1 MNGRVGFCCMWDCG
15 CVISEEAASL
25 MKTDLCLNCG
35 KKIDRTKV
43 VTLNPS
49 AERAAEMLDI
59 LSAETRAKKSKS
71 SSKSNKL
78 NSAELESSY
87 SDKKIAGMSAPAPA
101 SKKRRMEPAASDAKA
116 AKLSSCS
123 IPSSRII
130 EQYSS
135 ATASEKGQA
144 KSNPV
149 LDSIFINDNDRK
161 KNDDNKN
168 YLFKGTFNRYVS

>member
-1 MNGRVGFCCMWDCG
+1 MNGRVGFCCLWDCG
-15 CVISEEAASL
+15 CVISEEAAGL

-35 KKIDRTKV
+35 KKIDKTKV

-49 AERAAEMLDI
+49 AERAAEMADI
-59 LSAETRAKKSKS
+59 LSAETRVKRSKS
-71 SSKSNKL
+71 SSKNSKL
-78 NSAELESSY
+78 NTTELDTN
-87 SDKKIAGMSAPAPA
+87 SDKKIAGTSATVPA
-101 SKKRRMEPAASDAKA
+101 SKKRRMEPVASDSKA
-116 AKLSSCS
+116 AKVSSCS

-135 ATASEKGQA
+135 STASEKGQTKA
-144 KSNPV
+144 NPV